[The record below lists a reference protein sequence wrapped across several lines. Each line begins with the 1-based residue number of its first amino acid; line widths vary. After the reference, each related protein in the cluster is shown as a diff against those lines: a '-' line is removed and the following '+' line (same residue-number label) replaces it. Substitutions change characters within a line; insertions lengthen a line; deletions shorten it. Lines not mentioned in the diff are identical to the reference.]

1 MNEQKDVGPVD
12 SVVPT
17 EASSTKDSVEE
28 TGSTPGGPEKDEGTT
43 SVLTSPGAS
52 AVLKNESKTPSQE
65 STFGSGPV
73 KIEGAAEKN
82 TAEAALSENDT
93 TADPTTEETS
103 MGTKEAPGADSA
115 TQREATLQE
124 LQSHQEQAK
133 ENEIIEKL
141 LNESLEGKIKK
152 HAWPDAMAVE
162 SCKYNGEKLGDVFD
176 NSSGLRIFACTWN
189 MHGKGAPGEEEMKK
203 IFSPNLCH
211 LYAIGTQEC
220 ERTAAQSIYK
230 TGKLNFPKYVQ
241 KCLGDNYFLVKGQA
255 LAAINL
261 TVFAHK
267 SIKEKIVYHES
278 NVVATGIG
286 NRFGNKGGCGIAIC
300 IDNVSLLFIA
310 SHMAAHQHKVKA
322 RNKDFNSINTK
333 MKLSRPD
340 FMPWKNK
347 ETPKGLRTVSDAFH
361 HVFWM
366 GDFNYRINGTRRAV
380 DKMLSLDM
388 HEALLANDQLSIE
401 KRLGNVFTGFSE
413 GPLNFRPTYK
423 YDKLTNNYDSSKKR
437 RIPAWTDRVLWRSN
451 QGSDAL
457 ALLAYDCEETVMTS
471 DHRAVR
477 AIFNLLM
484 VSEEEQKGNQR
495 EAAKFGVESS
505 KICSVQ

>member
-1 MNEQKDVGPVD
+1 MSEQKDVGPVD

-17 EASSTKDSVEE
+17 ETSSTKNSVEE

-52 AVLKNESKTPSQE
+52 AVLKNESKAPSQE

-141 LNESLEGKIKK
+141 LNESLQGKIKK

-230 TGKLNFPKYVQ
+230 TGKLNFPKYQ
-241 KCLGDNYFLVKGQA
+241 LNGL
-255 LAAINL
+255 
-261 TVFAHK
+261 
-267 SIKEKIVYHES
+267 S
-278 NVVATGIG
+278 
-286 NRFGNKGGCGIAIC
+286 
-300 IDNVSLLFIA
+300 
-310 SHMAAHQHKVKA
+310 
-322 RNKDFNSINTK
+322 
-333 MKLSRPD
+333 KLHLHD
-340 FMPWKNK
+340 
-347 ETPKGLRTVSDAFH
+347 
-361 HVFWM
+361 
-366 GDFNYRINGTRRAV
+366 
-380 DKMLSLDM
+380 
-388 HEALLANDQLSIE
+388 
-401 KRLGNVFTGFSE
+401 
-413 GPLNFRPTYK
+413 
-423 YDKLTNNYDSSKKR
+423 
-437 RIPAWTDRVLWRSN
+437 
-451 QGSDAL
+451 
-457 ALLAYDCEETVMTS
+457 
-471 DHRAVR
+471 DHR
-477 AIFNLLM
+477 
-484 VSEEEQKGNQR
+484 
-495 EAAKFGVESS
+495 
-505 KICSVQ
+505 